1 MNTPISVNKGEMLQ
15 IRNKVKTKEK
25 RVASFLEF
33 DLQDIFN
40 RNLRVESRQKLD
52 WSAYRH
58 LITTSNLP
66 KWTRKA

>member
-1 MNTPISVNKGEMLQ
+1 M
-15 IRNKVKTKEK
+15 
-25 RVASFLEF
+25 ASFLEF

-52 WSAYRH
+52 GSAYRH
-58 LITTSNLP
+58 LTTTSNLP